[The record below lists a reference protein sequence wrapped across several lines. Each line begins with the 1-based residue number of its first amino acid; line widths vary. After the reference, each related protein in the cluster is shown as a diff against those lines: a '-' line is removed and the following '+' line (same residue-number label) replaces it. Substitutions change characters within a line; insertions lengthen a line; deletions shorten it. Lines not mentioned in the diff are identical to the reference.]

1 MSRYTFLLPAYK
13 AKYLPEALESIKGQS
28 YKDFKVI
35 VSDDCSP
42 EDIKGAFDRCVG
54 DDSRFSYRRNERNMG
69 GKSLVSHWNLLT
81 DLCETEFLIL
91 ASDDDIYDRTFLE
104 SIDLLV
110 NKYPQTDIF
119 RGRVR
124 RINEHGNSFAEEGET
139 DEYLSLMGFTHR
151 SYAKDFI
158 ACVSNYCYRT
168 ETLKQ
173 NNGFIDFP
181 SAWFSDDATNI
192 LMSQNGCVTTKD
204 TVFSFRS
211 SELNISSQWGNAEDC
226 KKKIQATLSFYT
238 WMKAFLYKY
247 AEDPLYATVSTEWR
261 HKVYTNIQNHIY
273 HCPLTFLLTNV
284 WRIPNDI
291 GLSKARVIAHWTNNS
306 IRKKI

>member
-13 AKYLPEALESIKGQS
+13 AKYLPKALESIKGQS

-42 EDIKGAFDRCVG
+42 EDIKGVFDRCVG

-91 ASDDDIYDRTFLE
+91 ASDDDIYDHTFLE

-110 NKYPQTDIF
+110 SKYPQTDIF

-124 RINEHGNSFAEEGET
+124 RVNEHGSSFAEEGET
-139 DEYLSLMGFTHR
+139 DEHLSLMGFTHR

-168 ETLKQ
+168 ETLKR
-173 NNGFIDFP
+173 NKGFIDFP

-226 KKKIQATLSFYT
+226 KKKILATLSFYT

-273 HCPLTFLLTNV
+273 HCPLWFLLVNV

-291 GLSKARVIAHWTNNS
+291 GLSKARVMAHWINNK
-306 IRKKI
+306 R